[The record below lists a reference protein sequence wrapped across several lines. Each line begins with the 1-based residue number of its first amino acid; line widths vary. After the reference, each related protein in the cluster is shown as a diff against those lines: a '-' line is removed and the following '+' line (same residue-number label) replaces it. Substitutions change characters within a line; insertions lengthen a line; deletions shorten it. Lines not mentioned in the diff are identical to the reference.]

1 MSEPEIKLQGH
12 VDIKKAHE
20 IRIDDNKIIID
31 MNNDEIIFSLIID
44 MSFVKYMKR
53 FKHDEFRKKCKIP
66 EEKDLLEIFNDL
78 ISCDYEIDENE
89 KKIIF
94 IDENEINEIKLE
106 EEKVLTNEEM
116 IGELFI
122 EIKNIIKEKY

>member
-53 FKHDEFRKKCKIP
+53 FKHDEFR
-66 EEKDLLEIFNDL
+66 
-78 ISCDYEIDENE
+78 
-89 KKIIF
+89 
-94 IDENEINEIKLE
+94 
-106 EEKVLTNEEM
+106 
-116 IGELFI
+116 
-122 EIKNIIKEKY
+122 